1 MCGINGF
8 NFSDER
14 LIQKMNKK
22 VKHRGPDDLG
32 YFVDNGISLG
42 HTRLSIIDLSEK
54 AHQPM
59 FSLDNNYVITYNG
72 ELYNFKEIRK
82 ELKNKGFK
90 FISNSDTEVVLN
102 SYIAYGKDCLQK
114 FNGIF
119 SFAIWDKKKKQ
130 LFAAR
135 DYFGVKPFFY
145 YFKNNKFIFSSEI
158 KSILEYNIDKELDYQ
173 SLNTY
178 FRFLYIPGPQTIFK
192 NVKKLL
198 PGNYLIFKDN
208 KLEISKYY
216 NLSNEKK
223 NYSFIKAKELVKDK
237 FDKAVKR
244 QLVSDRPLGVFLS
257 GGIDSTAILGS
268 MSKLVDHKI
277 KTFTVKFDI
286 DIEKDKFNID
296 SELAKKTSKYYNT
309 DHNELLVTAKDVV
322 NNLEKVVYHMDDL
335 VSNHTQIATYLL
347 AKMSKN
353 KVDVVLGGDGADE
366 IFGGYSRHYY
376 YNLVDRF
383 LKIPKFLRKNYLTKN
398 IYNVLHKNDIYNK
411 LNPDNS
417 LDLFWSLNAQ
427 SEKMINRF
435 LKPEINNQI
444 KSKELFKKHYFNELD
459 GNYTDQLMQLD
470 LKSWLVDE
478 SLIKTDKLTMAHGL
492 EERVPILDK
501 ELVELA
507 MSIPNKYK
515 INKKD
520 QGKYIFKESVKGYLP
535 DYIYNKPKTGWFSP
549 AAKWLRTDLKDMA
562 YDILSEDY
570 NSDTKDIFDFNEI
583 RKILD
588 NHINKKEYALNAIWP
603 LITFQIWYKLFK

>member
-366 IFGGYSRHYY
+366 IFGGYSRHLY
-376 YNLVDRF
+376 YNLVDIF
-383 LKIPKFLRKNYLTKN
+383 LKI
-398 IYNVLHKNDIYNK
+398 I
-411 LNPDNS
+411 
-417 LDLFWSLNAQ
+417 
-427 SEKMINRF
+427 
-435 LKPEINNQI
+435 
-444 KSKELFKKHYFNELD
+444 
-459 GNYTDQLMQLD
+459 
-470 LKSWLVDE
+470 
-478 SLIKTDKLTMAHGL
+478 
-492 EERVPILDK
+492 
-501 ELVELA
+501 
-507 MSIPNKYK
+507 
-515 INKKD
+515 
-520 QGKYIFKESVKGYLP
+520 
-535 DYIYNKPKTGWFSP
+535 
-549 AAKWLRTDLKDMA
+549 
-562 YDILSEDY
+562 
-570 NSDTKDIFDFNEI
+570 
-583 RKILD
+583 
-588 NHINKKEYALNAIWP
+588 
-603 LITFQIWYKLFK
+603 

>member
-208 KLEISKYY
+208 K
-216 NLSNEKK
+216 
-223 NYSFIKAKELVKDK
+223 
-237 FDKAVKR
+237 
-244 QLVSDRPLGVFLS
+244 
-257 GGIDSTAILGS
+257 
-268 MSKLVDHKI
+268 
-277 KTFTVKFDI
+277 
-286 DIEKDKFNID
+286 
-296 SELAKKTSKYYNT
+296 
-309 DHNELLVTAKDVV
+309 
-322 NNLEKVVYHMDDL
+322 
-335 VSNHTQIATYLL
+335 
-347 AKMSKN
+347 
-353 KVDVVLGGDGADE
+353 
-366 IFGGYSRHYY
+366 
-376 YNLVDRF
+376 
-383 LKIPKFLRKNYLTKN
+383 
-398 IYNVLHKNDIYNK
+398 
-411 LNPDNS
+411 
-417 LDLFWSLNAQ
+417 
-427 SEKMINRF
+427 
-435 LKPEINNQI
+435 
-444 KSKELFKKHYFNELD
+444 
-459 GNYTDQLMQLD
+459 
-470 LKSWLVDE
+470 
-478 SLIKTDKLTMAHGL
+478 
-492 EERVPILDK
+492 
-501 ELVELA
+501 
-507 MSIPNKYK
+507 
-515 INKKD
+515 
-520 QGKYIFKESVKGYLP
+520 
-535 DYIYNKPKTGWFSP
+535 
-549 AAKWLRTDLKDMA
+549 
-562 YDILSEDY
+562 
-570 NSDTKDIFDFNEI
+570 
-583 RKILD
+583 
-588 NHINKKEYALNAIWP
+588 
-603 LITFQIWYKLFK
+603 